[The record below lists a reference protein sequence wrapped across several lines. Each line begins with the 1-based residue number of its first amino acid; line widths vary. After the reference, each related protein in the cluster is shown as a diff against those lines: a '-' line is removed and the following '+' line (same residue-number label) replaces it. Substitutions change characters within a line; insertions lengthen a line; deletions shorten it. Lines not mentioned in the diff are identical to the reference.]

1 MRVLQIAA
9 MIVEIEDCEGRKGD
23 KDRFASEKN
32 DGRRKSRRRCLRL
45 SIASTIFLLLAS
57 ASILLLLLL
66 LPLAISIPSVCG
78 VLFFSVFCFFCLR

>member
-1 MRVLQIAA
+1 MRILQIAA

-32 DGRRKSRRRCLRL
+32 IGRRKSRQRCLRL
-45 SIASTIFLLLAS
+45 SIASTIFLLLAF
-57 ASILLLLLL
+57 ASILLLL

-78 VLFFSVFCFFCLR
+78 VLFFLVLCFFCLR

>member
-32 DGRRKSRRRCLRL
+32 IGRRKFRRRCLRL

-57 ASILLLLLL
+57 ILLLLL

-78 VLFFSVFCFFCLR
+78 VLFFSVLCFFCLR